1 LDLPLNSLGL
11 LNLTQDGFISIKSD
25 SEYKLERNNTK
36 YENLT
41 IYSDVVEVE
50 ISDSN
55 LTKVSVSDI
64 SNLATLVFN
73 LSSIQGTNITCGYYN
88 EDSNEWDLGESAN
101 LTTSLNNETNQAL
114 CTTTHFSRFAI
125 FNLTVLAPEVIV
137 EPGNSEE
144 ESRQRYIVNYVQ
156 LGLIVFAV
164 LLFLIQLARE
174 HSQKQ
179 ELLEKYDF
187 TKLEFNMD
195 RH

>member
-1 LDLPLNSLGL
+1 M
-11 LNLTQDGFISIKSD
+11 
-25 SEYKLERNNTK
+25 
-36 YENLT
+36 T

-144 ESRQRYIVNYVQ
+144 ESRQRNIVNYVQ